1 MESPPCLDP
10 ELGRNMRPSF
20 LAEAKRKRQVPWLNC
35 TRRKKA
41 CGGRSPGVLTLRKP
55 GRGQTKSLSVPGL
68 HLENLSQSNK
78 KSVTE
83 REVEETKYYLP
94 FSPFPVGR
102 APCAMAC
109 WKSPLL
115 SAIFHSG
122 SCSRGLFCELWE
134 FLPQHTFPTMLHD
147 FDTWGPSSC

>member
-1 MESPPCLDP
+1 MAELYKKKESL
-10 ELGRNMRPSF
+10 R
-20 LAEAKRKRQVPWLNC
+20 
-35 TRRKKA
+35 
-41 CGGRSPGVLTLRKP
+41 RSPGVLTLRKP
-55 GRGQTKSLSVPGL
+55 GRGRTKSLSVPGL

-83 REVEETKYYLP
+83 REVEETKYCLP

-115 SAIFHSG
+115 SAIFHSR

-134 FLPQHTFPTMLHD
+134 FLPNIHFPRCCMTLTLGAPVAADWTRQGTH
-147 FDTWGPSSC
+147 W